1 VQSKLHQ
8 AINPV
13 YHRLISTPPPGSHEL
28 LSLQKPIDDWEASI
42 PPYFQLDNP
51 AVHQHDALIL
61 ARYRLTW
68 RAANIRIILYRPIVL
83 KWAARRWTA
92 QDIPEAEDPEEEQ
105 CRQLCLQSA
114 RETIASISQYM
125 TTNIPSRL
133 GSWYM
138 LLVAPSR
145 TLSGLLTSIVYTVR
159 NTDSCNIVTSSS
171 RLDSFQLSS

>member
-8 AINPV
+8 ATNPV
-13 YHRLISTPPPGSHEL
+13 YHRLISNPPPVAHEL
-28 LSLQKPIDDWEASI
+28 LSLQQPIDDWEASI

-51 AVHQHDALIL
+51 DVHQHDALIL

-68 RAANIRIILYRPIVL
+68 RAANLRIILFRPIVL
-83 KWAARRWTA
+83 RWAARRWTA
-92 QDIPEAEDPEEEQ
+92 QDISDAEDPEEEQ

-138 LLVAPSR
+138 LSVIPAHS
-145 TLSGLLTSIVYTVR
+145 LLPYIT
-159 NTDSCNIVTSSS
+159 
-171 RLDSFQLSS
+171 